1 MNNIATEPRE
11 TLKDIIS
18 RNGEEILQDSNRCEG
33 LLKDHCGTH
42 RREIAALVGLAP
54 FNRDSGQHRGERV
67 IWGGRAQVRRVLYMA
82 AVAAIRSNP
91 VIRAFY
97 QRLRA
102 QGKPGKV
109 ALVACMRKLLTILNA
124 MVRHD
129 THWRVAAV

>member
-1 MNNIATEPRE
+1 VTLIA
-11 TLKDIIS
+11 
-18 RNGEEILQDSNRCEG
+18 
-33 LLKDHCGTH
+33 LLPELGKLN

-82 AVAAIRSNP
+82 SVAAIRSNP

-109 ALVACMRKLLTILNA
+109 ALVACMRKLLTIMNA
-124 MVRHD
+124 MLKHNTPWNPNALD
-129 THWRVAAV
+129 LEHSC

>member
-1 MNNIATEPRE
+1 VTLIA
-11 TLKDIIS
+11 
-18 RNGEEILQDSNRCEG
+18 
-33 LLKDHCGTH
+33 LLPELGKLN

-82 AVAAIRSNP
+82 SVAAIRSNP
-91 VIRAFY
+91 VIRVFY

-109 ALVACMRKLLTILNA
+109 ALVACMRKLLTIMNA
-124 MVRHD
+124 MLKHNTPWNPNGLD
-129 THWRVAAV
+129 LEHSC